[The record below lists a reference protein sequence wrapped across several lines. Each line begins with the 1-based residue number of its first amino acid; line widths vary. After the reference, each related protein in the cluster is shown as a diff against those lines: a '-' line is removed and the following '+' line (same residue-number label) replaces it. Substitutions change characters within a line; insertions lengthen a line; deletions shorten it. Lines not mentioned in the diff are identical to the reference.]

1 MSHFVLLLAA
11 AVAVEGMVV
20 QLRAR
25 SEECFFVAS
34 NARRGSTCVVAW
46 QTQFGAVLE
55 IDVDI
60 HDPRESLMY
69 STFSAPEGQTSFTAN
84 HGGRYRICFS
94 NVNNGQYPKFVA
106 FRIDCH
112 EIPDAEEL
120 KAQPQQRECFFFF
133 FFSSSFSLTHA
144 RRRARGRLWATTKP
158 DLVPHVA
165 ESGSKRC
172 VAASGVAT
180 QTHALTQTRWATSRA
195 ICRCWTCI

>member
-1 MSHFVLLLAA
+1 MSHFALLLAA
-11 AVAVEGMVV
+11 AAAAVDGMVV

-34 NARRGSTCVVAW
+34 NARQGSTCVVAW
-46 QTQFGAVLE
+46 QTQFGAVLD

-69 STFSAPEGQTSFTAN
+69 SALQAPEGQTSFTAN

-94 NVNNGQYPKFVA
+94 NVNNGKHPKFVA

-120 KAQPQQRECFFFF
+120 KAQPQQRELFF
-133 FFSSSFSLTHA
+133 FFSVFFLSSS
-144 RRRARGRLWATTKP
+144 
-158 DLVPHVA
+158 
-165 ESGSKRC
+165 
-172 VAASGVAT
+172 
-180 QTHALTQTRWATSRA
+180 
-195 ICRCWTCI
+195 